1 MRGSSPARITIW
13 CLRLMDM
20 TPASQAGN
28 MGSTPVGITKVF
40 KWNCS
45 SRVEC
50 GPGKPRDAGSS
61 PVSSTIQKKSELIP
75 NRERVRISYL
85 HQRYYILSLC
95 PPGFALRTTG
105 GFVYST
111 KQSSFGT
118 IIASTKRRIAYGNSV
133 HSRWRLLYS
142 RSDTAGRTP
151 PHRQVG
157 TA

>member
-13 CLRLMDM
+13 CLRLMVR

-28 MGSTPVGITKVF
+28 TGSTPVGITKEF

-61 PVSSTIQKKSELIP
+61 PASSTIHEKSELIP
-75 NRERVRISYL
+75 SRERVRISYF
-85 HQRYYILSLC
+85 HQRYYILSLR
-95 PPGFALRTTG
+95 PGFALCRTG
-105 GFVYST
+105 GFVHST
-111 KQSSFGT
+111 KHSSFCT
-118 IIASTKRRIAYGNSV
+118 IAVPTKRRIAYGNSV

-151 PHRQVG
+151 PHGQVG